1 MAAPDKTPLSNS
13 STGERG
19 AQSINP
25 ASPPAVPTEPEPA
38 RGRKSPSTQPKA
50 APSQD
55 RASDSSPRPPSL
67 PPPLTSP
74 PGSPQRTLSPL
85 PTAHTVSSPDDTQ
98 AAAILASFSKRGRYR
113 PSLVRSPSSDSFD
126 SFDPDA
132 EAVKIASEAEA
143 CRMAY
148 RHVEMKVDQR
158 VLHTEAELPPL
169 PKVKVAHYAW
179 EVMYENQRG
188 ITMFGKSWY
197 SSNSLQPWDPTT
209 FTLPLTVEGD
219 FILERPKAT
228 DTPPL
233 QELDYEDD
241 GCNDE
246 WPKNRKVHAK
256 RKSIKTGYTL
266 GTYQPPSPQWM
277 WLTPWMADM
286 RLDTDHQ
293 GWRYNLWFHTR
304 QWAPH
309 PGRFNWWGW
318 VRRREWVRLRAL
330 LPPEVEPREVDEE
343 VKEPGTL
350 DEVLNSDHPV
360 ANIARNL
367 ASQALDR
374 EKLALWERWV
384 SEGSAVARHRIAELF
399 EDQEKLVFIA
409 RAFLYPTAR
418 KAFYANLVQRGIV
431 EKQECMECA
440 QDDAY
445 VIE

>member
-19 AQSINP
+19 AQSIYP
-25 ASPPAVPTEPEPA
+25 ASPPAEPTEPVPA
-38 RGRKSPSTQPKA
+38 RGRKSPSTQPKT

-55 RASDSSPRPPSL
+55 RASDSSARPPSL
-67 PPPLTSP
+67 PPPLTPP
-74 PGSPQRTLSPL
+74 PGSPRRTLSTL
-85 PTAHTVSSPDDTQ
+85 PTPPTTSAADDTQ
-98 AAAILASFSKRGRYR
+98 AAAILASLSKRRRHR
-113 PSLVRSPSSDSFD
+113 PSLFRSHSSDSY
-126 SFDPDA
+126 DPDA

-143 CRMAY
+143 CQMSY
-148 RHVEMKVDQR
+148 RHIEIEVDGR

-188 ITMFGKSWY
+188 ITLFGKSWY

-209 FTLPLTVEGD
+209 FTLPLTVESD

-228 DTPPL
+228 ETPAL
-233 QELDYEDD
+233 QELDYGDD
-241 GCNDE
+241 GRDDE
-246 WPKNRKVHAK
+246 RPKTKTGQVK
-256 RKSIKTGYTL
+256 RKSIKTGYSL
-266 GTYQPPSPQWM
+266 GTYQTPSPQWM
-277 WLTPWMADM
+277 WLTPWMANM
-286 RLDTDHQ
+286 RLDTDQQ

-304 QWAPH
+304 QWVPH
-309 PGRFNWWGW
+309 PGRLNWWGW

-330 LPPEVEPREVDEE
+330 LPPEVGPKEVDEEE

-374 EKLALWERWV
+374 EKLALWERWI
-384 SEGSAVARHRIAELF
+384 SEGSAAARHRIAELF

-418 KAFYANLVQRGIV
+418 KAFYDSLVQRGIV
-431 EKQECMECA
+431 EKKECMECA
-440 QDDAY
+440 QDNTY